1 MNIFDILDGICF
13 SKKKNLPV
21 NLEDEKVF
29 QPYIVNRW
37 LSMLDPS
44 AAKII
49 NNTVNRYGHNFNSEE
64 LYKLLVEIL
73 PRYKRQKI
81 NYIKKPS
88 KDVS

>member
-1 MNIFDILDGICF
+1 MNLFDILDGICF

-21 NLEDEKVF
+21 NVEDDKAF

-44 AAKII
+44 AAKIV
-49 NNTVNRYGHNFNSEE
+49 NATVNRYGHNFSNEE
-64 LYKLLVEIL
+64 LYKMLVEVL